1 MSIDYRQRSPAEYR
15 LRSPADRLSWVVSAW
30 RWFVPAMT
38 VLLLVVL
45 TTAPI
50 VLPWPALP
58 ALGFVAV
65 FVWTTFQPGL
75 MPPWLAFVLGLAAD
89 ALMGA
94 PFGVSATLFAL
105 TALFVRLFERR
116 FGHHR
121 FGFDWAV
128 LTSLA
133 IAYAVLAQQ
142 LSVIAGTSAPLLPLL
157 VQAAVT
163 ALSYPFVVLVCGRV
177 QRRLLR

>member
-1 MSIDYRQRSPAEYR
+1 MNGDYR
-15 LRSPADRLSWVVSAW
+15 LRSPADRLSWLVPAW
-30 RWFVPAMT
+30 RWFVPATT
-38 VLLLVVL
+38 VLLLLVL

-50 VLPWPALP
+50 ILPWPALP
-58 ALGFVAV
+58 ALGLTAV
-65 FVWTTFQPGL
+65 FVWSTFQPGL
-75 MPPWLAFVLGLAAD
+75 MPPMLAFALGLVAD
-89 ALMGA
+89 ALGGA

-128 LTSLA
+128 LTLLTLVHA
-133 IAYAVLAQQ
+133 GLTQQ
-142 LSVIAGTSAPLLPLL
+142 LLTIAGATPPLGPLLIN
-157 VQAAVT
+157 AAAT
-163 ALSYPFVVLVCGRV
+163 ALAYPFVVLLCARI

>member
-1 MSIDYRQRSPAEYR
+1 MSDDYR
-15 LRSPADRLSWVVSAW
+15 LRSPADRLSWVTSAW
-30 RWFVPAMT
+30 RWFVPAT
-38 VLLLVVL
+38 TVVLLTIL

-58 ALGFVAV
+58 ALGLVAV

-75 MPPWLAFVLGLAAD
+75 MPPWLAFGLGLIAD
-89 ALMGA
+89 ALTGA
-94 PFGVSATLFAL
+94 PFGVSATLYAL

-121 FGFDWAV
+121 FAFDWFVLSAV
-128 LTSLA
+128 AFTQ
-133 IAYAVLAQQ
+133 AVVAQQ
-142 LSVIAGTSAPLLPLL
+142 LLTLAGVAAPVGPLVI
-157 VQAAVT
+157 QAAAT

>member
-1 MSIDYRQRSPAEYR
+1 MSDDYR
-15 LRSPADRLSWVVSAW
+15 LRSPADRLSWVTSAW
-30 RWFVPAMT
+30 RWFVPAT
-38 VLLLVVL
+38 TVVLLTLL

-50 VLPWPALP
+50 VLPWPARP
-58 ALGFVAV
+58 ALGLVAV

-75 MPPWLAFVLGLAAD
+75 MPPWLAFALGLIAD
-89 ALMGA
+89 ALTGA
-94 PFGVSATLFAL
+94 PFGVSATLYAL

-121 FGFDWAV
+121 FGFDWGV
-128 LTSLA
+128 LTALA
-133 IAYAVLAQQ
+133 FTQAIVAQQ
-142 LSVIAGTSAPLLPLL
+142 LLTLAGVAAPVGPLV
-157 VQAAVT
+157 VQAAAT

>member
-1 MSIDYRQRSPAEYR
+1 MSEDYR
-15 LRSPADRLSWVVSAW
+15 LRSPADRLSWVTSAW
-30 RWFVPAMT
+30 RWFVPAT
-38 VLLLVVL
+38 TVVLLTML

-58 ALGFVAV
+58 ALGLVAV

-75 MPPWLAFVLGLAAD
+75 MPPWLAFALGLVAD
-89 ALMGA
+89 ALTGA

-121 FGFDWAV
+121 FGFDWGV
-128 LTSLA
+128 LTGFA
-133 IAYAVLAQQ
+133 FTQAMLAQQ
-142 LSVIAGTSAPLLPLL
+142 LLTLAGVAAPVAPLF
-157 VQAAVT
+157 VQAAAT

>member
-1 MSIDYRQRSPAEYR
+1 MSTDYR

-30 RWFVPAMT
+30 RWLVPATT
-38 VLLLVVL
+38 VLLLVTL

-50 VLPWPALP
+50 ILPWPALP

-75 MPPWLAFVLGLAAD
+75 MPPWLAFVLGLATD
-89 ALMGA
+89 ALTGA

-121 FGFDWAV
+121 FGFDWIV
-128 LTSLA
+128 LALLSF
-133 IAYAVLAQQ
+133 AYALVGQQLLVLAG
-142 LSVIAGTSAPLLPLL
+142 VKAPLTPMII
-157 VQAAVT
+157 QAAAT
-163 ALSYPFVVLVCGRV
+163 ALSYPFVVLICGRV

>member
-1 MSIDYRQRSPAEYR
+1 MSTDYR
-15 LRSPADRLSWVVSAW
+15 LRSPADRLSWVTSAW
-30 RWFVPAMT
+30 RWLVPAAT
-38 VLLLVVL
+38 VVLLTAL

-50 VLPWPALP
+50 ILPWPVLP

-75 MPPWLAFVLGLAAD
+75 MPPWLAFVLGLVAD

-94 PFGVSATLFAL
+94 PFGVSATLFAA

-121 FGFDWAV
+121 FGFDWVV
-128 LTSLA
+128 LALLSF
-133 IAYAVLAQQ
+133 AYAVVAQQ
-142 LSVIAGTSAPLLPLL
+142 LLVLAGVEAPLRPLL
-157 VQAAVT
+157 VQGAAT
-163 ALSYPFVVLVCGRV
+163 ALSYPLVVLICGRV